1 MKNEKS
7 NSSISIKRIIIKT
20 FLILFIF
27 NFGWIFLSRLPIGK
41 LSLYNFILEGR
52 SRLPFGESPKQSNN
66 LSLYN
71 LDAMFASHEI
81 NRKKIAAEDFHVILI
96 GDSSIWGFLQEP
108 DNTLSGLL
116 NERFTEIDNKAIFH
130 NLGYP
135 SISIL
140 KDLMVVD
147 RVLEYD
153 PDLIFW
159 FTTLEALPGK
169 KQLEIPII
177 KNNVMIVNSIIEKYD
192 LSEIKIMEENIFEKT
207 FWNQRRNVFDVLNLQ
222 LLGILWNATGIDQ
235 EYSESFN
242 PAQRDFPDP
251 LEKYYTVNS
260 DDSLEDFLAL
270 EIIKKGIKIN
280 ADIDFILINEPILIS
295 KGINSSIQYNY
306 YYPRWAYDQYRSIMK
321 EFTHKNDIKYYDLW
335 ELIPEK
341 EFTNSAIHLSEDA
354 EEKLADEIA
363 LIVEEYIGL
372 KVNNDNNKE

>member
-7 NSSISIKRIIIKT
+7 NSSISIKRVIIKT
-20 FLILFIF
+20 FLILLIF
-27 NFGWIFLSRLPIGK
+27 NFGWIFLSRLPISK

-81 NRKKIAAEDFHVILI
+81 NRKQIAAEDFHVILI

-140 KDLMVVD
+140 KDLVVID

-153 PDLIFW
+153 PDLILW

-192 LSEIKIMEENIFEKT
+192 LSDIKIMEEDIFEKT
-207 FWNQRRNVFDVLNLQ
+207 FWNQRRNIFDVLNLQ

-260 DDSLEDFLAL
+260 DDNLEDFLAL
-270 EIIKKGIKIN
+270 EIIKKGIEIN

-306 YYPRWAYDQYRSIMK
+306 YYPRWAYDQYRSIMR
-321 EFTHKNDIKYYDLW
+321 EFIHKNDIKYYDLW
-335 ELIPEK
+335 KLIPEK